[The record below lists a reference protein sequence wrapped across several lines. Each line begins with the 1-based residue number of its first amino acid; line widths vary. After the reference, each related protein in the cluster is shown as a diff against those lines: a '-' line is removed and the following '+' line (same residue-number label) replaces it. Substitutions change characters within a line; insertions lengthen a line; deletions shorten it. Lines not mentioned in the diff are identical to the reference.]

1 MFTTYLAGY
10 ISGAKIEECV
20 KWRKDIRSYYLNK
33 GWDDLV
39 FLDPLNGDER
49 ESIDDEGL
57 ESSLIPGKALVH
69 RDYESVKNS
78 DLIIANLDTFGAERP
93 LTGTIYELAWA
104 WEFKTPVIVITTNP
118 RYKRHPFII
127 DTACMVVES
136 VEELIEKKYLNY
148 FYKGQV
154 SAIY

>member
-1 MFTTYLAGY
+1 MFTSYLAGY
-10 ISGAKIEECV
+10 ISGAKISECTE
-20 KWRKDIRSYYLNK
+20 WRKRIRSYYLNK
-33 GWDDLV
+33 GWDQLV

-49 ESIDDEGL
+49 ETIDDEGL
-57 ESSLIPGKALVH
+57 SSSVIPGKALVY
-69 RDYESVKNS
+69 RDYQSVKNS
-78 DLIIANLDTFGAERP
+78 DLIIANLDTFGQERP

-104 WEFKTPVIVITTNP
+104 WNFKIPVIVITENH
-118 RYKRHPFII
+118 RYIKHPFIQ
-127 DTACMVVES
+127 DTASMIVSS